1 MINHLTLSEIPDYEE
16 ILSPYIIDVMT
27 SPQNSR
33 DSRNNNIGETK
44 VTTGKLIYT
53 TVNSLKEP

>member
-1 MINHLTLSEIPDYEE
+1 VINHLTLSEIPDYEE